1 MKQFDLLDL
10 QFWKSKT
17 LWNLE
22 EQFGKSVDF
31 IKIMYFHDIFCQRND
46 KLSVPTGE
54 LQLSGDPAFL
64 GMKVEL

>member
-1 MKQFDLLDL
+1 MI
-10 QFWKSKT
+10 SST
-17 LWNLE
+17 
-22 EQFGKSVDF
+22 
-31 IKIMYFHDIFCQRND
+31 CQRND